1 MAKVNEKEEEI
12 KEIPRPIVPEVAY
25 ITAQELD
32 DHEQQT
38 KMYKLRSRCLR
49 GIV

>member
-1 MAKVNEKEEEI
+1 MNEKEEEI
-12 KEIPRPIVPEVAY
+12 KEIPRSIVPEVAHV
-25 ITAQELD
+25 IAQELD

-38 KMYKLRSRCLR
+38 KMYKLRFRCLR